1 MKSRLVTL
9 TLTLGVL
16 LSPMASATQLDDLL
30 QQVKQQQAKN
40 QQVQNQREADFAGDL
55 AHWRKEL
62 ATAQARFNQVKS
74 QADILNNQ
82 FDQQE
87 IALAELEQELTLAT
101 DNLGEVFG
109 VVRQMTGE
117 FAGDF
122 SNSLISAQL
131 PERQAFVADLSQ
143 RKALPSLAELE
154 QLWFVLQ
161 QDMTESAKVVAFN
174 TAVSDQAGVT
184 SEQPV
189 IRFGAFNLVS
199 ADAYLVRDAQTG
211 GLQHLTKPVT
221 GDVASTLR
229 AWDKN
234 SSAPQAFYFDPAKG
248 DLLTM
253 LARTPTIAERITQG
267 GVIGYCIL
275 AVLALGLIIALVRL
289 VRLTLVSVRI
299 HRQMKQVAANK
310 DNPLGRIMTVY
321 QAYQHRPTDVL
332 ELKLD
337 EAVLREVPALERGNS
352 ILKILAAMAPMMGL
366 LGTVTGMI
374 GTFQSITLFGTSD
387 PKLMAGGISMALI
400 TTVMGLVA
408 ALPLLLIHSVLHGR
422 ANRLV
427 ILLEQQSIG
436 LIAEQAEQQAA
447 TQVNQSAVAAKA
459 PSLHAAKASQ
469 PA

>member
-1 MKSRLVTL
+1 MKYIFL
-9 TLTLGVL
+9 TFSLL
-16 LSPMASATQLDDLL
+16 LSSLASANQLDDLL

-40 QQVQNQREADFAGDL
+40 QQTNSQRESDFKGDL
-55 AHWRKEL
+55 AHWRNEL
-62 ATAQARFNQVKS
+62 AQAQARFDQVKGK
-74 QADILNNQ
+74 ADLLNAQ

-87 IALAELEQELTLAT
+87 LQLAQLEQDLSLAT

-117 FAGDF
+117 FASDF
-122 SNSLISAQL
+122 SRSIISTQF
-131 PERQAFVADLSQ
+131 PERQTFVAELSQ
-143 RKALPSLAELE
+143 RKALPSLTELE

-161 QDMTESAKVVAFN
+161 QDMTESAKVVEFEA
-174 TAVSDQAGVT
+174 AVADPSGITQQQTVVRLG
-184 SEQPV
+184 S
-189 IRFGAFNLVS
+189 FNLVS
-199 ADAYLVRDAQTG
+199 QGAYLVRDEQTG
-211 GLQHLTKPVT
+211 VLQHLTKPVG
-221 GDVASTLR
+221 GDVANTL
-229 AWDKN
+229 ADWQVN
-234 SSAPQAFYFDPAKG
+234 SPSVQGFYFDPAKG

-253 LARTPTIAERITQG
+253 LARTPTISERITQG

-275 AVLALGLIIALVRL
+275 AVLVLGLMIALVRL
-289 VRLTLVSVRI
+289 VRLSRVSLQI
-299 HRQMKQVAANK
+299 HRQMKTANANSN
-310 DNPLGRIMTVY
+310 NPLGRIMAVY
-321 QAYQHRPTDVL
+321 QAYQHRSTEVL

-374 GTFQSITLFGTSD
+374 GTFQSITVFGTSD

-422 ANRLV
+422 ANRLI

-436 LIAEQAEQQAA
+436 LIAEQAELQA
-447 TQVNQSAVAAKA
+447 QVADVSPAAKTMAKA
-459 PSLHAAKASQ
+459 PQLQAS
-469 PA
+469 